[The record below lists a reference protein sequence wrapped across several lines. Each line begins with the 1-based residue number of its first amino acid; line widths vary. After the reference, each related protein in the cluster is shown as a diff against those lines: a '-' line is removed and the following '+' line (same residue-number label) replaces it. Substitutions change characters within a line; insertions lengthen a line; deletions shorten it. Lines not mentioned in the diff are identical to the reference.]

1 MFTTTA
7 GKEKYHDA
15 CNEGRR
21 EKIVG
26 KREEKW
32 DGKSKEGKRE
42 KIREDKR
49 GGNRRRE
56 EMK

>member
-42 KIREDKR
+42 KISEEETGEEKR
-49 GGNRRRE
+49 
-56 EMK
+56 